1 MKFLSSSILLIFLI
15 SSSITN
21 SYKVII
27 NFEDKACEEKLI
39 SLCKE
44 YVKINKL
51 QEECLDLEIIN
62 TFIVE
67 NSIFDHI
74 KDNKDLEKCIT
85 TINKD
90 QELVNVEPVQR
101 KSFLFNRY
109 SWHLSR
115 INMKTNTFSFGKNS
129 EKRIVQP
136 DDINTHVFIFDSG
149 VDGSHYELS
158 SKLSPDP
165 NQHYNSI
172 STDTCCQ
179 EKTNA
184 LCDCNGHGTHV
195 AGLVASNI
203 AGYNPKATL
212 HSIKVLG
219 ANGKGSDSSLLI
231 GINNALRIKARY
243 FPNELTI
250 FSMSLGFEG
259 NHYQIIRTINNLQS
273 SGVIAV
279 VAAGNESQDSCKFTP
294 SQATAAITVGATDR
308 YDYKSDFSNYGSCVD
323 IFAPGTDIFS
333 TYPNNRYMSLS
344 GTSMATPIVSG
355 FISALGAQLRKV
367 NPQEVIQELFKRTV
381 SGVVKNSLTEK
392 NYFIYDGNDI

>member
-1 MKFLSSSILLIFLI
+1 MKFQSSSILLIFLI

-21 SYKVII
+21 SYKIII

-44 YVKINKL
+44 YVKTNNIE
-51 QEECLDLEIIN
+51 EECLDLEIIN
-62 TFIVE
+62 TFIVD
-67 NSIFDHI
+67 NSIYNHI
-74 KDNKDLEKCIT
+74 KDNEELKKCIT

-90 QELVNVEPVQR
+90 QELMNIEPLQS

-115 INMKTNTFSFGKNS
+115 INMKTNTFSFGQNS
-129 EKRIVQP
+129 ERRFIQP
-136 DDINTHVFIFDSG
+136 DSVNTHVFIFDTG

-158 SKLSPDP
+158 SKLSSDP
-165 NQHYNSI
+165 NQHYNAI
-172 STDTCCQ
+172 YTDTCCQ

-203 AGYNPKATL
+203 AGYNPKATI
-212 HSIKVLG
+212 HSIKVLS
-219 ANGKGSDSSLLI
+219 ANGKGTDSSLLI

-250 FSMSLGFEG
+250 FNMSLGFEG
-259 NHYQIIRTINNLQS
+259 SHFQIIRTINTLQL
-273 SGVIAV
+273 SGVIPV
-279 VAAGNESQDSCKFTP
+279 VAAGNDNQDSCKFTP
-294 SQATAAITVGATDR
+294 SQATAAVTVGATDR
-308 YDYKSDFSNYGSCVD
+308 FDYRSDFSNYGSCVD
-323 IFAPGTDIFS
+323 IFAPGTNIFS
-333 TYPNNRYMSLS
+333 TYPNNKYMSLN
-344 GTSMATPIVSG
+344 GTSMAAPIVSG

-367 NPQEVIQELFKRTV
+367 NPQEVIQELFKRSV
-381 SGVVKNSLTEK
+381 SGVVKNSLSEK
-392 NYFIYDGNDI
+392 NYFIYDGI